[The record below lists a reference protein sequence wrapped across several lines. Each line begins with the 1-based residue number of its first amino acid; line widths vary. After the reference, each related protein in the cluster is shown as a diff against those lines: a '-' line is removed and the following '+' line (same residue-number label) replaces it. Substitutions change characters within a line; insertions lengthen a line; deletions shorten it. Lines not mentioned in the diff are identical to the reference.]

1 MKQLIAASAIA
12 LTASTAFA
20 GGMAPPVMDVEI
32 VEDVTESRSSSAGL
46 LIPLI
51 VIAALVAISQ
61 SGGDDPVD
69 SPSDIRMKTDITRVG
84 TTETG
89 LPLYQYRYL
98 GDARV
103 FEGVM
108 AQDVLAHTPEAVTTL
123 PNGLLTVNYGLLG
136 LTLNIVE

>member
-12 LTASTAFA
+12 LTASTALA

-61 SGGDDPVD
+61 SGGDDPVTNG
-69 SPSDIRMKTDITRVG
+69 ITD
-84 TTETG
+84 
-89 LPLYQYRYL
+89 
-98 GDARV
+98 
-103 FEGVM
+103 
-108 AQDVLAHTPEAVTTL
+108 
-123 PNGLLTVNYGLLG
+123 
-136 LTLNIVE
+136 